1 MARKTGPTSIS
12 SKSKPISS
20 AGILPG
26 MSLLRI
32 AGAQVNLTV
41 GDIDGNLRI
50 ILEAMERAEEAEA
63 DVLLLP
69 ELAITGY
76 PPEDLLLR
84 RSFIDENIEA
94 LRQVAQASEG
104 TAVVVGFV
112 DRVDGD
118 RHKDDSVERGLANAA
133 AVVADGAIRGIY
145 HKVLLPNYGVFDEAR
160 YFAPGRVP
168 EKLWGIGGVV
178 AGVSVCEDIWSA
190 DGPPALQAAAGAK
203 VLLNINGSPYHVGK
217 GADRAALLAAEAQR
231 SEVPVVYVNM
241 VGGQDELVFDGDSMI
256 FNEEGETLYRAAQFE
271 EEHFVVDVDVA
282 DDGHDGG
289 LVSVS
294 ERVDK
299 EQPAGTPEISSRL
312 DENAEIYTALVTGLR
327 DYVHKNGFRDVVIGL
342 SGGIDSALT
351 AAIAVDALGPE
362 SVHGIT
368 MPTRF
373 SSEGSVNHSVELARN
388 LGCRVDEISIEGIF
402 NEFLDALKPIFGDR
416 PFDVAEENLQARIR
430 GAILMGV
437 SNKFGGMVV
446 PTGNKS
452 EMAVGYATLYGD
464 MVGGFAVL
472 KDVFKTVVY
481 RLSEWRN
488 RDGEVIPRAIIDK
501 PPSAELRPDQKDT
514 DSLPEYDLLDQILRR
529 YIELDEAPDVIVA
542 EGFDREVVA
551 RVARMVDR
559 NEYKRRQAAPGV
571 RITQKAF
578 GKDRRLPITNRF
590 KD

>member
-1 MARKTGPTSIS
+1 M
-12 SKSKPISS
+12 
-20 AGILPG
+20 
-26 MSLLRI
+26 RI

-50 ILEAMERAEEAEA
+50 ILEAMERAEQAEA

-94 LRQVAQASEG
+94 LRRVAQASER

-118 RHKDDSVERGLANAA
+118 RHKDDSVERGLANGA
-133 AVVADGAIRGIY
+133 AVLADGAIRGIY

-168 EKLWGIGGVV
+168 EKLWGIGGLA

-190 DGPPALQAAAGAK
+190 DGPPALQAAAGAR

-217 GADRAALLAAEAQR
+217 GTERAALLAAEAQR

-256 FNEEGETLYRAAQFE
+256 FNSDGETVYRAAQFE
-271 EEHFVVDVDVA
+271 EEHFVVDVEVA
-282 DDGHDGG
+282 DDEHEGG

-294 ERVDK
+294 DGFAKTEPTR
-299 EQPAGTPEISSRL
+299 TPEIRPRL

-327 DYVHKNGFRDVVIGL
+327 DYVAKNGFRDVVIGL

-351 AAIAVDALGPE
+351 AAIATDALGPAA
-362 SVHGIT
+362 VRGIT

-373 SSEGSVNHSVELARN
+373 SSDGSVDHSVELAKN
-388 LGCRVDEISIEGIF
+388 LGCRIDEIPIEGIF
-402 NEFLDALKPIFGDR
+402 GEFQGALAPVFEGR

-430 GAILMGV
+430 GAILMAV

-446 PTGNKS
+446 ATGNKS

-464 MVGGFAVL
+464 MAGGYAVL

-514 DSLPEYDLLDQILRR
+514 DSLPEYDILDQILRR

-542 EGFDREVVA
+542 EGFDRELVA

>member
-1 MARKTGPTSIS
+1 MS
-12 SKSKPISS
+12 S
-20 AGILPG
+20 
-26 MSLLRI
+26 LRI
-32 AGAQVNLTV
+32 AGAQVNLVV
-41 GDIDGNLRI
+41 GDIDGNLKI
-50 ILEAMERAEEAEA
+50 ILEAMERAEEAQA

-84 RSFIDENIEA
+84 RSFIDQNLEA
-94 LRQVAQASEG
+94 LRQIAQASEK

-133 AVVADGAIRGIY
+133 AVVADGGIRGIY

-160 YFAPGRVP
+160 YFAPGRMP

-190 DGPPALQAAAGAK
+190 DGPPALQAEAGAQ

-217 GADRAALLAAEAQR
+217 GEQRASLLAGEALR

-241 VGGQDELVFDGDSMI
+241 VGGQDELVFDGDSMV
-256 FNEEGETLYRAAQFE
+256 FDADGELIYRAAQFE
-271 EEHFVVDVDVA
+271 EEHFVIDVPVDESDF
-282 DDGHDGG
+282 DGG
-289 LVSVS
+289 LVAVSDGSAHEDAPVSV
-294 ERVDK
+294 
-299 EQPAGTPEISSRL
+299 PEIRPRL
-312 DENAEIYTALVTGLR
+312 DEDAEIYTALVTGLR
-327 DYVHKNGFRDVVIGL
+327 DYVSKNGFRDVVIAL

-351 AAIAVDALGPE
+351 AAIAVDALGPDA
-362 SVHGIT
+362 VRGIT

-373 SSEGSVNHSVELARN
+373 SSDGSVNHSVELARN
-388 LGCRVDEISIEGIF
+388 LGCRIDEISIEGVF
-402 NEFLDALKPIFGDR
+402 GEFVAALGPVFEGTE
-416 PFDVAEENLQARIR
+416 FDVAEENLQARIR
-430 GAILMGV
+430 GVIVMAV

-446 PTGNKS
+446 TTGNKS

-464 MVGGFAVL
+464 MAGGYAPL

-488 RDGEVIPRAIIDK
+488 RDGEVIPWATINK

-514 DSLPEYDLLDQILRR
+514 DSLPEYDVLDGILRR
-529 YIELDEAPDVIVA
+529 YIELDEAPDVIVS
-542 EGFDREVVA
+542 EGFDPELVA

-559 NEYKRRQAAPGV
+559 NEYKRRQSAPGV